1 MIKTLQNN
9 ESRECPICF
18 NETNG
23 LKMDFH
29 TYMRYDILWR
39 NNLKILEEPLI
50 KCIKCNSYTC

>member
-23 LKMDFH
+23 LKMDYH
-29 TYMRYDILWR
+29 IY
-39 NNLKILEEPLI
+39 LKYAEIWHNIEEVT
-50 KCIKCNSYTC
+50 K